1 VTRGEELSDEAL
13 ALAARGGS
21 EAAFRT
27 LVERFERPVYALIL
41 RMVHRAELAEDLA
54 QETFVKAWKALG
66 RFDPERKFS
75 SWLFKIAHNSAL
87 DALRR
92 RGEEPLSL
100 DAPAG
105 PPGDPDADPREL
117 PADPAAENPLRVALG
132 REAGRVL
139 EEALREL
146 RPAYREILLLRFG
159 EELAYEEIAEV
170 TGLPL
175 GTVKVHLFRARS
187 ELAKRMRA
195 LGLDPLSGGGAAAGA
210 RNTGPGTA

>member
-1 VTRGEELSDEAL
+1 MTHGEERADEAL
-13 ALAARGGS
+13 AIAARDGS

-27 LVERFERPVYALIL
+27 LVERFERPVYALIV
-41 RMVHRAELAEDLA
+41 RMVHDAEQAEDLA

-100 DAPAG
+100 DAPVG
-105 PPGDPDADPREL
+105 PDDEPREL
-117 PADPAAENPLRVALG
+117 PADPAAENPLRTALG

-139 EEALREL
+139 EAALGEL

-175 GTVKVHLFRARS
+175 GTVKVHLFRARA
-187 ELAKRMRA
+187 ELAKRMTA
-195 LGLDPLSGGGAAAGA
+195 LGLDPRTGGGTAAKA
-210 RNTGPGTA
+210 RNTGPGIA

>member
-1 VTRGEELSDEAL
+1 MTRGEELSDEAL
-13 ALAARGGS
+13 AIAAREGS

-27 LVERFERPVYALIL
+27 LVERFERPVFALIL
-41 RMVHRAELAEDLA
+41 RMVHGAEQAEDLA

-66 RFDPERKFS
+66 RFDAERKFS

-100 DAPAG
+100 DAPVG
-105 PPGDPDADPREL
+105 PEEEPREL

-175 GTVKVHLFRARS
+175 GTVKVHLFRARA
-187 ELAKRMRA
+187 ELAKRMKA
-195 LGLDPLSGGGAAAGA
+195 LGLDPTTGAAGA

>member
-1 VTRGEELSDEAL
+1 MTRGEELSDEAL
-13 ALAARGGS
+13 AVAAREGS
-21 EAAFRT
+21 ETAFRT
-27 LVERFERPVYALIL
+27 LVERFERPVYGLIL
-41 RMVHRAELAEDLA
+41 RMVRGAEQAEDLA

-66 RFDPERKFS
+66 RFDPARKFS
-75 SWLFKIAHNSAL
+75 SWLFKIAHNTAL

-100 DAPAG
+100 DAPIGADDE
-105 PPGDPDADPREL
+105 PPEL
-117 PADPAAENPLRVALG
+117 PADPSAENPLRVALG

-139 EEALREL
+139 EQALGEL

-175 GTVKVHLFRARS
+175 GTVKVHLFRARA

-195 LGLDPLSGGGAAAGA
+195 LGLDPVGAAGA
-210 RNTGPGTA
+210 RNTGPATT

>member
-13 ALAARGGS
+13 AIAAREGS
-21 EAAFRT
+21 ETAFRT

-41 RMVHRAELAEDLA
+41 RMVHGAEQAEDLA

-100 DAPAG
+100 DAPVG
-105 PPGDPDADPREL
+105 SDEEPREL

-175 GTVKVHLFRARS
+175 GTVKVHLFRARA

-195 LGLDPLSGGGAAAGA
+195 LGLDPTTGAAGA